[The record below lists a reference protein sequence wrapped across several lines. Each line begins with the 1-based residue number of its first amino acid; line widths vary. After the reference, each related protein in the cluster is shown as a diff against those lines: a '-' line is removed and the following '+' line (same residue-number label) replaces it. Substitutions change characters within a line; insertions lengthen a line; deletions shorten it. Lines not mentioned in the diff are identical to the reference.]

1 MFIKKLSLRFI
12 LMALLGVVCFSHP
25 AFAQMSPELKE
36 FLSSKSFP
44 ELIRTFEKDKVTVRA
59 IGKRAETIAARDY
72 TIGKGYRC
80 QAFAG
85 SQRENAE
92 KVAADLRALNLGQ
105 VYMMQTPEGL
115 YKVQIGDFSSR
126 VEAEYLM
133 QKLRY
138 ANIPGVWIV
147 ESDIHEPKV
156 GGGVTGTGEPAP
168 AINNTANAIQ
178 QPEPEP
184 VELRPR
190 PEINIHYSIQVFA
203 TRSHEKAL
211 ELQKKFETE
220 TNQPTRIVKQESIWK
235 VMVGQFKSREEAEE
249 YINTLAKRKFQDAWI
264 TQVVSS

>member
-1 MFIKKLSLRFI
+1 MFAQQLSFRCFSAVFV
-12 LMALLGVVCFSHP
+12 ALVLCFSHP

-44 ELIRTFEKDKVTVRA
+44 ELIRTFEKDRVTIHT
-59 IGKRAETIAARDY
+59 IGKRAETIAARNY

-92 KVAADLRALNLGQ
+92 KVAADLRALNLGE
-105 VYMMQTPEGL
+105 VYLFETPEGL
-115 YKVQIGDFSSR
+115 YKVQMGDFSSR
-126 VEAEYLM
+126 VEAEYMM

-156 GGGVTGTGEPAP
+156 AGGGSAPAP
-168 AINNTANAIQ
+168 IANNSVITA
-178 QPEPEP
+178 PEPEP
-184 VELRPR
+184 EPIELQPK

-220 TNQPTRIVKQESIWK
+220 TNQPTRIVKQQSIWK